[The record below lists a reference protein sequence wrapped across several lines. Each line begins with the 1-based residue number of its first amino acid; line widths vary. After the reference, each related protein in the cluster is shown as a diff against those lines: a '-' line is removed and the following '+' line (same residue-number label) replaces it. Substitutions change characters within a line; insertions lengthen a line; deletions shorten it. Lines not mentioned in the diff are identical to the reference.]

1 MASTVYEREI
11 SDACTAGY
19 LFNVQADLPC
29 SDISSAIDRVVI
41 HGRDKSIVEL
51 MKTLFRYNLFFVTSS
66 TQPNGASDTGI
77 KTRHR
82 EFIMSRFSHD
92 FHDMKYKK
100 GKGNKLRLSIE
111 TTDVLACNVS
121 CLLLSL
127 SEIGPRKICA
137 GVKTN
142 RNCP

>member
-1 MASTVYEREI
+1 MSLLVCYQIITSFDLAQACTLAGMTSSIPEKPWLPIMASTVYEREI
-11 SDACTAGY
+11 SDSCTAGY

-29 SDISSAIDRVVI
+29 PDISSAIDRVVI

-66 TQPNGASDTGI
+66 TQPDGAGDAGM

-92 FHDMKYKK
+92 FHDMKSKK
-100 GKGNKLRLSIE
+100 GKGNR
-111 TTDVLACNVS
+111 VS
-121 CLLLSL
+121 
-127 SEIGPRKICA
+127 
-137 GVKTN
+137 
-142 RNCP
+142 